1 MEAENL
7 LGRDLVDHNLEV
19 LTIPRRRCAEA
30 NAGRVLCS
38 IGYMTVAGHRHERVA
53 GEIRYEISAM
63 LAGELKDPRLIALAT
78 VTEVRMTPDL
88 KQARVYVSVMGT
100 EAEQASTIKGLTA
113 AAGFIRHELS
123 ARDCSFAARPN
134 SSSCS
139 TAPRSTPSASTNSF
153 AAPNPPPD
161 AHPRLLQ
168 LSG

>member
-1 MEAENL
+1 M
-7 LGRDLVDHNLEV
+7 
-19 LTIPRRRCAEA
+19 
-30 NAGRVLCS
+30 CS

-123 ARDCSFAARPN
+123 ER
-134 SSSCS
+134 
-139 TAPRSTPSASTNSF
+139 
-153 AAPNPPPD
+153 
-161 AHPRLLQ
+161 LQ
-168 LSG
+168 LRRAPELFFVLDRSEEYAQRINELLRRAKSPT